1 MRSCNRLATNRA
13 QELSVQLTDAAR
25 RLSSNTSELFTTV
38 RIMMKQLLEGK
49 AESSSSQANARRAGA
64 TIVGRGG
71 QADAVV
77 ASALGPTR
85 IGEVTRL
92 IGE

>member
-1 MRSCNRLATNRA
+1 
-13 QELSVQLTDAAR
+13 
-25 RLSSNTSELFTTV
+25 
-38 RIMMKQLLEGK
+38 MMKQLLEGK